1 LLKVALAAGG
11 LSLSIWFSMASTRV
25 FSVELFFVD
34 LVVVDAGGWLA
45 HGRLLKLRRPVYLHS
60 AL

>member
-11 LSLSIWFSMASTRV
+11 LSLSIWFSMASIRV
-25 FSVELFFVD
+25 FFGELFFVD
-34 LVVVDAGGWLA
+34 LDISWLA